1 MVENSIIGS
10 GYGRMRDQIMVEKHR
25 QVVDSTL
32 GQDQVM
38 AELTAARTQTY
49 WQNHL
54 GAARPEPSRVFDILE
69 LQSHWSGEDD
79 DGIETL
85 DFILPEGVTNY
96 VISVHFN
103 ESGQVDEITMES

>member
-38 AELTAARTQTY
+38 AELT
-49 WQNHL
+49 L
-54 GAARPEPSRVFDILE
+54 LLVSSP
-69 LQSHWSGEDD
+69 QSVKVSPDRQRKK
-79 DGIETL
+79 IE
-85 DFILPEGVTNY
+85 
-96 VISVHFN
+96 
-103 ESGQVDEITMES
+103 